1 MKLLKVLTN
10 VVLETQGPK
19 IVISEV
25 SEKIKKQLL
34 AKFSPTTNDSEETIL
49 AVIDLFDRYK
59 TGLPQD
65 KRDIMKYSYEELK
78 SIISSKESTKNIDDI
93 FTEFK
98 KKESK
103 LENNS
108 LRRYIK
114 KFLEIQSEL
123 PVNKQEILK
132 YKFLDLV
139 KLLDDVYPKLISK
152 KLYAKFSKENPNLT
166 KDQILFYIQSYLEN
180 FDLVPFSA
188 PGADKM
194 SFSDFEHLL
203 DGLTAS
209 TQKEKGKTKDISDIE
224 LKYDE
229 NNLKIFAPLTKD
241 QCIKLR
247 NGRSWCTSREG
258 SGNMYYN
265 YRLDNERTLYYVIDE
280 DKDFDDLNFAVVILV
295 DPRGGMSLAD
305 GSNSGRY
312 SGHGNIP
319 WDEIVKKV
327 PKLKGLESIFVPKPL
342 TQDEKDLI
350 RRVKNVRVGDN
361 PIESFGNDVDMT
373 ELWLEVSS
381 PRLSDVQY
389 SNLTPNLKK
398 KYIALGLDLSSN
410 MVQNSEPEVLKY
422 YISKKI
428 DSLKA
433 SNIRNLSQTD
443 IALLKTPMLK
453 GLREELRTTFMSQVS
468 SSGGE
473 KVEIEYPNSNESK
486 IIALYG
492 FESFFSSLPTNL
504 KSFVFSNKSSDNLNL
519 DIPSDIGNFKNLEA
533 LLLMNCVKTLP
544 KEIGNLQN
552 LTFLSLPDNPN
563 MKELPSGVLNLP
575 ALMFINLKNSNP
587 KLPEGFEKHFQSEGG
602 SPFYSKIF

>member
-1 MKLLKVLTN
+1 MKLLKLLTN
-10 VVLETQGPK
+10 VVLETQSPK
-19 IVISEV
+19 IFISEV
-25 SEKIKKQLL
+25 SEKVKKQLL
-34 AKFSPTTNDSEETIL
+34 TKFLPTTTDSEETIL

-59 TGLPQD
+59 TGLAQD

-78 SIISSKESTKNIDDI
+78 SLISSKESAKTLDDI

-108 LRRYIK
+108 LKRYIK

-123 PVNKQEILK
+123 PEKKKDILK

-139 KLLDDVYPKLISK
+139 KLVDDVYPKLISK
-152 KLYAKFSKENPNLT
+152 KLWTKFSKENPNLT
-166 KDQILFYIQSYLEN
+166 KDQILFYVGIYLDN
-180 FDLVPFSA
+180 FDLIPFTTK
-188 PGADKM
+188 GADKM
-194 SFSDFEHLL
+194 SFSEFEHLL
-203 DGLTAS
+203 DGITANTS
-209 TQKEKGKTKDISDIE
+209 KEKSKTVDISDIE

-280 DKDFDDLNFAVVILV
+280 DKPFDDLNFAVVVLV

-305 GSNSGRY
+305 GSNSGKY
-312 SGHGNIP
+312 SGHSNIP
-319 WDEIVKKV
+319 WNDIVSKV
-327 PKLKGLESIFVPKPL
+327 PKLKGLEHIFVPKPL
-342 TQDEKDLI
+342 TSEEKDLI
-350 RRVKNVRVGDN
+350 RRVKSVRVGDD
-361 PIESFGNDVDMT
+361 PIKSFNDDVDMT
-373 ELWLEVSS
+373 ELWLEVTS
-381 PRLSDVQY
+381 PRLNDTQY

-398 KYIALGLDLSSN
+398 KYIALGLDLSSG

-428 DSLKA
+428 DSLKTT
-433 SNIRNLSQTD
+433 NVRNLSQAD
-443 IALLKTPMLK
+443 IALLRTPMLK
-453 GLREELRTTFMSQVS
+453 QLREELRPTFMSQVT

-473 KVEIEYPNSNESK
+473 KLEIEFPNSSEAK

-492 FESFFSSLPTNL
+492 FNSFFSSLPNNL
-504 KSFVFSNKSSDNLNL
+504 KSFVFSNKSNDSLNL
-519 DIPSDIGNFKNLEA
+519 DIPSDISKFKNLEA
-533 LLLMNCVKTLP
+533 LLLMNCVRTLP
-544 KEIGNLQN
+544 DEMGQLKN
-552 LTFLSLPDNPN
+552 LTFLSLPDNSN
-563 MKELPSGVLNLP
+563 LIELPSSILELP

-602 SPFYSKIF
+602 SPFYSKVF